1 MRRLNRPVLSKN
13 TVRTLARTTAKVAR
27 AHDPKQD
34 AETRWAR
41 KPKVAFK
48 EVRSSLE
55 QMASGRSRCMYC
67 EDSLGTDI
75 DHFKPKA
82 NYPHEA
88 FTWENYLL
96 ACSYCNSNL
105 KRTQFPLDANGEAL
119 LIDPT
124 VDDPRLHLL
133 LLPSNGNFMAL
144 DPKGDASIRVF
155 GLNDNSF
162 PRRLPKGRKDAL
174 VSLVALL
181 KDYDSEI
188 NNNPAKA
195 EEIKVAV
202 RDFPFSVVLTSL
214 IDIARSAAGGAV
226 LGPQVVDLIQRHD
239 VGQWL

>member
-1 MRRLNRPVLSKN
+1 MRRLNRPALSKK
-13 TVRTLARTTAKVAR
+13 TVRTLARSTAKVAQ

-34 AETRWAR
+34 AETRWGR

-55 QMASGRSRCMYC
+55 EMASGRSRCMYC

-82 NYPHEA
+82 DYPHEA
-88 FTWENYLL
+88 FNWENYLL

-105 KRTQFPLDANGEAL
+105 KRTQFPLDANGGAL

-124 VDDPRLHLL
+124 VEDPRIHLL
-133 LLPSNGNFMAL
+133 LLPANGNFMAL
-144 DPKGDASIRVF
+144 SPKGDASIRVF
-155 GLNDNSF
+155 GLNDTSF

-188 NNNPAKA
+188 NTNPAKA

-202 RDFPFSVVLTSL
+202 QDFPFSVVLTSL
-214 IDIARSAAGGAV
+214 IDIAGSAAGGAV
-226 LGPQVVDLIQRHD
+226 LGQQVVDLIQRHG